1 MKLRQLEL
9 LLAVVRHDLSISAAA
24 SALNTSQPSVSRQI
38 LQLES
43 ELGAPV
49 FTRRKNRIAGLTR
62 IGEAALEV
70 ARRMQN
76 QVANLD
82 LIAREARDP
91 NEGTF
96 TLATSHLHARY
107 TMLQPMVELQKTYP
121 GVHVT
126 LMQADPDRIPDLVR
140 DGDADIGLSTSDPQG
155 GALPGLI
162 MLRGEQLRRS
172 AIFVKGHPLARKRDV
187 TLRDLCDY
195 DVIGY
200 NDRSRTGR
208 VIHAAFEGEGLSPRI
223 IVRANDSDVIKAY
236 VAAGLGVGIVPEI
249 TLSGRAPL
257 VARDVT
263 HLVPK
268 THLCVFLRDDMHL
281 RQSLISLLS
290 TLSAQWTGAALRRE
304 MRKAQAGAR

>member
-9 LLAVVRHDLSISAAA
+9 LLAVVRHDMSISGAAA
-24 SALNTSQPSVSRQI
+24 ALNTSQPSVSRQI
-38 LQLES
+38 LQLEA
-43 ELGAPV
+43 ELGAPL
-49 FTRRKNRIAGLTR
+49 FARRKNRIVGLTR
-62 IGEAALEV
+62 VGEAAFEA

-76 QVANLD
+76 QVNNID
-82 LIAREARDP
+82 LIACEARDP
-91 NEGTF
+91 NEGAF

-107 TMLQPMVELQKTYP
+107 TMLRPMVELQKKYP

-126 LMQADPDRIPDLVR
+126 LFQADPDKIPDLVR

-155 GALPGLI
+155 GALPGLVV
-162 MLRGEQLRRS
+162 LRGEVLRRA
-172 AIFVKGHPLARKRDV
+172 AIFAKGHPLAKKRDI

-208 VIHAAFEGEGLSPRI
+208 IIHAAFESAGLHPRTT
-223 IVRANDSDVIKAY
+223 VRANDSDVIKAY

-249 TLSGRAPL
+249 TLSERDPL
-257 VARDVT
+257 NCRDIT
-263 HLVPK
+263 QLLPR
-268 THLCVFLRDDMHL
+268 THLCVILRDDMHL

-290 TLSAQWTGAALRRE
+290 TLSPQWTGAALRRE
-304 MRKAQAGAR
+304 MRKTQAGA